1 MTEDLSINNR
11 DSLQKEF
18 YRDFDLDYRLYK
30 IVLLK
35 NTHDNFDLLSAS
47 LEKEV
52 DKFSSDDCKRMMRT
66 EMHFLYFQMVE
77 SLFEIIFA
85 VTEKDNRDLW
95 ITLSFSNWRS
105 NYEKISNLTDSSELF
120 TRNIKIVNENQELP
134 LLQWIFYFIY
144 KTKMTPNEQGINL
157 EKIKSLLLIFARD
170 FSDREE
176 YNAYKHS
183 LRFYNKSFGLSIG
196 LSGSKNAHSFGTS
209 KDSITFLEKQRKDIS
224 GTKKETGNI
233 MRTTKPFDFDRDFR
247 CCLIIDSMIRN
258 IIETRKYSLLPELKD
273 KEFSFSNYVDI
284 NVADIAIPKVG
295 VFKSSFTV

>member
-1 MTEDLSINNR
+1 MTEDLSINDR

-18 YRDFDLDYRLYK
+18 YRDFDLDYWLYK

-47 LEKEV
+47 LEKVV

-85 VTEKDNRDLW
+85 VMEKDNRDLW

-105 NYEKISNLTDSSELF
+105 NYEKISNLSDASELF
-120 TRNIKIVNENQELP
+120 TRKVKVDEDQEIL
-134 LLQWIFYFIY
+134 LLQWIFYFVY
-144 KTKMTPNEQGINL
+144 KTKMIPNEQGINL

-196 LSGSKNAHSFGTS
+196 LSGSKDVYSFGTS
-209 KDSITFLEKQRKDIS
+209 KDSITYLEKQKKDIN
-224 GTKKETGNI
+224 GTRKETGNI
-233 MRTTKPFDFDRDFR
+233 MRVTKPFDFDRDFR

-273 KEFSFSNYVDI
+273 KEFSFSKYVDI

>member
-1 MTEDLSINNR
+1 MTENLSINDR

-18 YRDFDLDYRLYK
+18 YRDFDLDYWLYK

-35 NTHDNFDLLSAS
+35 NTHDNFNLLSTS
-47 LEKEV
+47 LEKQI
-52 DKFSSDDCKRMMRT
+52 DQFSSDDCKRMIRT

-85 VTEKDNRDLW
+85 VMEKDNRDLW

-120 TRNIKIVNENQELP
+120 IRNIRKVDENNELP

-144 KTKMTPNEQGINL
+144 KTRMTPDEQEINL
-157 EKIKSLLLIFARD
+157 QKIQSILLIFARD

-196 LSGSKNAHSFGTS
+196 LSGSKNVYSLGTS
-209 KDSITFLEKQRKDIS
+209 KDSITFLEKQKKDIG

-247 CCLIIDSMIRN
+247 CCLIIDSMIKN

-273 KEFSFSNYVDI
+273 KEFSFSKYVDV
-284 NVADIAIPKVG
+284 NVADIAIPKGG

>member
-1 MTEDLSINNR
+1 MTEDLSINDR

-18 YRDFDLDYRLYK
+18 YRDFDLDFWLYK

-47 LEKEV
+47 LEKVV

-85 VTEKDNRDLW
+85 VMEKDNRDLW

-105 NYEKISNLTDSSELF
+105 NYEKISNLSDASELF
-120 TRNIKIVNENQELP
+120 TRKVKVDEDQEIL
-134 LLQWIFYFIY
+134 LLQWIFYFVY
-144 KTKMTPNEQGINL
+144 KTKMISNEQGVNL

-183 LRFYNKSFGLSIG
+183 LRFYNKSFRLSIG
-196 LSGSKNAHSFGTS
+196 LSGSKDVYSFGTS
-209 KDSITFLEKQRKDIS
+209 KDSITYLEKQKKDIN

-233 MRTTKPFDFDRDFR
+233 MRVTKPFDFDRDFR

-273 KEFSFSNYVDI
+273 KEFSFSKYVDI

>member
-1 MTEDLSINNR
+1 MTKDLLINDR

-18 YRDFDLDYRLYK
+18 YRDFDLDYWLYK
-30 IVLLK
+30 INLLK
-35 NTHDNFDLLSAS
+35 STHDNFDSLGTLLKKEIDQFSA
-47 LEKEV
+47 
-52 DKFSSDDCKRMMRT
+52 DDCKRMIRT

-85 VTEKDNRDLW
+85 VMEKDNRDLW
-95 ITLSFSNWRS
+95 ITLSFSTWRS
-105 NYEKISNLTDSSELF
+105 NYEKISNLSDYSELF
-120 TRNIKIVNENQELP
+120 TRNIKLAGEGQEVS
-134 LLQWIFYFIY
+134 LLQWIFYFVY
-144 KTKMTPNEQGINL
+144 KTKMTPDQQMANL
-157 EKIKSLLLIFARD
+157 QKIQSLLLVFARD

-196 LSGSKNAHSFGTS
+196 LSGSKDVYSLGTS
-209 KDSITFLEKQRKDIS
+209 KDSITFLEKQKKDIN

-233 MRTTKPFDFDRDFR
+233 MRTTKPFDFNRDFH

-273 KEFSFSNYVDI
+273 KEFSFSKYVDI
-284 NVADIAIPKVG
+284 NVADVAIPKGG